1 MIAEASVSEG
11 ELKDWIREHRVTYE
25 QAPDFEVRRHE
36 KLVAGVELRL
46 HAPRSGPCTSDPG
59 GPSCH
64 AIHEKL
70 REIARRVAP
79 DGVRYAVEG
88 FDSSFHLRPE
98 ARWEPEIE
106 LVAKVLPH
114 GETFAP
120 ADDADA
126 APAMAIGKALERLG
140 VQRGKWKHA

>member
-11 ELKDWIREHRVTYE
+11 ELKDCIREHRVTYE
-25 QAPDFEVRRHE
+25 EAPHIEVRRHE

-59 GPSCH
+59 CPSCH

-70 REIARRVAP
+70 REIAGRVMP

-88 FDSSFHLRPE
+88 FDSSFHLRSE
-98 ARWEPEIE
+98 AQWEPEIE

-114 GETFAP
+114 GGTSAP
-120 ADDADA
+120 AADADA
-126 APAMAIGKALERLG
+126 AQAMAIGKALKRLG
-140 VQRGKWKHA
+140 VHPASAR

>member
-1 MIAEASVSEG
+1 MIGEASLSEG

-25 QAPDFEVRRHE
+25 EAPHFEVRRHE

-46 HAPRSGPCTSDPG
+46 HAPRSGPCTSDPAC
-59 GPSCH
+59 PSCH

-70 REIARRVAP
+70 HEIARRVAP
-79 DGVRYAVEG
+79 NGVRYEVEG

-98 ARWEPEIE
+98 AQWEPEIE
-106 LVAKVLPH
+106 LVAEVLPR
-114 GETFAP
+114 GGTFAP

-140 VQRGKWKHA
+140 VQAGKWKHA